1 MSPFSLA
8 DAVHV
13 GVVELG
19 VCTDLEVA
27 LAILDR
33 IPHAAAAAES
43 YVARLDCDLGC
54 PQCGD
59 CATFSASSQQ
69 LGVRRAARLLAGA
82 WVFLCPCERSPK
94 LTPIHMQYCLL
105 MNCFSLFWF

>member
-33 IPHAAAAAES
+33 IPYAAAAAES
-43 YVARLDCDLGC
+43 YMARLDCDLGC
-54 PQCGD
+54 PQCGAVPRFQHPANSWELGELQGSWQGPG
-59 CATFSASSQQ
+59 CSCVHVNTAPNQPLSTCSTVSS
-69 LGVRRAARLLAGA
+69 
-82 WVFLCPCERSPK
+82 
-94 LTPIHMQYCLL
+94 
-105 MNCFSLFWF
+105 